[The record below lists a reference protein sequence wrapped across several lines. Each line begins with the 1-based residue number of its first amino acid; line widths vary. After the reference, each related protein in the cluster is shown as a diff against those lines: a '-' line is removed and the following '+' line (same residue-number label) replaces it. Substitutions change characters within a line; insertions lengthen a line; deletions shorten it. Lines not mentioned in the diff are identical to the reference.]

1 VHDENAGATT
11 RHRARVP
18 RPIEVAP
25 TRQRDP
31 PAAKPH
37 LSVVLLREAGYCR
50 HCQLIAAGSRTAAAP
65 LSRRCRVPNVTVAR
79 CIRVGNDVVW
89 FVGVSEAQHDIAN
102 AVAFLASPEASF
114 ITGQAISVDGGP
126 VMG

>member
-1 VHDENAGATT
+1 MLARLPAIGPESPVRLELSQRVGAI
-11 RHRARVP
+11 HQ
-18 RPIEVAP
+18 RPYP
-25 TRQRDP
+25 TS
-31 PAAKPH
+31 A
-37 LSVVLLREAGYCR
+37 LFFCGYCR

-114 ITGQAISVDGGP
+114 ITGQAISVDGGS